1 MLGAVVGYILSLQLL
16 DAALQPACDRGA
28 LAGFGAGDQCQLVA
42 LTPLEPFTVRIKIA
56 LLFGLLAGG
65 PVIFY
70 QLWMFITPGLTT
82 KERRLSLPFVVFS
95 QIMFA
100 AGITFAWFVI
110 PQGLGVLASF
120 GGDQIQTTL
129 TATNYLSF
137 FMRVSLAFGV
147 VFEIPLLLIFL
158 SLVGVVTVEFLTTY
172 RRHAIVANVVAAAFL
187 TPTGD
192 PLNLAIMAVPMILFY
207 EISVLAARLI
217 ERRRRRRAT

>member
-1 MLGAVVGYILSLQLL
+1 MCSIIGYILSLPLL

-28 LAGFGAGDQCQLVA
+28 LTGFGAGDQCQLVA

-56 LLFGLLAGG
+56 LMFGLLAGG

-70 QLWMFITPGLTT
+70 QLWMFITPGLTST
-82 KERRLSLPFVVFS
+82 ERRLSLPFVIFS

-110 PQGLGVLASF
+110 PQGLGVLAAF

-137 FMRVSLAFGV
+137 FMRVSIAFGV

-172 RRHAIVANVVAAAFL
+172 RRHAIVVNVIAAAFL

-207 EISVLAARLI
+207 EISILAARLI
-217 ERRRRRRAT
+217 ERRRRRAQR